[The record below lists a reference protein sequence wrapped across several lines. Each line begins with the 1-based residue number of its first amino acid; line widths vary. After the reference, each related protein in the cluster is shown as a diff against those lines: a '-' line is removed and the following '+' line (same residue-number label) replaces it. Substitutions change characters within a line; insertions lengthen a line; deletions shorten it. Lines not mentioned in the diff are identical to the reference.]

1 MSETGCFQDGVFLH
15 AEVHSGLTLDNVVEN
30 LPGYISMVDT
40 DNNITYI
47 YPAQK
52 GKGNCRNL
60 IISDVSPNDSGLIE
74 DKIVE
79 WSYLNSMQPYYVPT
93 HLDATGGAAFT
104 QEQTLSGIPTPTVAE
119 AAMNQGY
126 AADSTLLLMLSNL
139 RHTYPLEMYNGVS
152 WTEASDVATF
162 KLTTSGMDDA
172 TDTIAGLTYKGD
184 QDADN
189 QTIEITPGIT
199 ASSPCALKAQ
209 TDSGYIEASFMSP
222 DISDFDL
229 VTVGFRKVEA
239 YNQANFA
246 ARVSDAAQNGSTG
259 DPEYTDF
266 AIFGVI
272 GSGDAGKIH
281 SCACLN
287 GDNSLADAF
296 TTSGNAAA
304 YKDSDV
310 TVQDSDTF
318 IVRVELNTDG
328 SVTYKYANN
337 VACTTSVNEMTSIVP
352 DGITI
357 KGVKH
362 IFDANDIVIPFL
374 RIHTGSASDKV
385 IYIKSIR
392 MGRLN

>member
-30 LPGYISMVDT
+30 LPGYISMIDT

-93 HLDATGGAAFT
+93 HLDDTGGAAFS
-104 QEQTLSGIPTPTVAE
+104 QARPFVDVNV
-119 AAMNQGY
+119 MNEGY

-139 RHTYPLEMYNGVS
+139 RHTYPLEMYNGVT
-152 WTEASDVATF
+152 WTSASDVATF
-162 KLTTSGMDDA
+162 NIVPSSTLEDTTS
-172 TDTIAGLTYKGD
+172 TAGGLQYLGDVD
-184 QDADN
+184 QDD
-189 QTIEITPGIT
+189 QTIELTAGIN

-209 TDSGYIEASFMSP
+209 TDSGYVEASFMCP
-222 DISDFDL
+222 DISDHHM
-229 VTVGFRKVEA
+229 VVVGFRKVED

-246 ARVSDAAQNGSTG
+246 ANVSDLSTG

-266 AIFGVI
+266 AVFGII
-272 GSGDAGKIH
+272 GSAGKIH

-337 VACTTSVNEMTSIVP
+337 VACTTSVNDMTSIVP
-352 DGITI
+352 DGTSI

-385 IYIKSIR
+385 IYLKSIR

>member
-30 LPGYISMVDT
+30 LPGYISMIDT

-60 IISDVSPNDSGLIE
+60 IVSDVSPNDSGLIE

-93 HLDATGGAAFT
+93 HLDDTGGAAFS
-104 QEQTLSGIPTPTVAE
+104 QSRPAVDADVLNE
-119 AAMNQGY
+119 GY

-139 RHTYPLEMYNGVS
+139 RHTYPLEIYNGVT
-152 WTEASDVATF
+152 WTSASDVATF
-162 KLTTSGMDDA
+162 KLTTSGIDDA
-172 TDTIAGLTYKGD
+172 TDTVAGLTYKGD

-209 TDSGYIEASFMSP
+209 TDSGYIEASFISH
-222 DISDFDL
+222 DIADFDII
-229 VTVGFRKVEA
+229 TVGFRKVEA
-239 YNQANFA
+239 YNQTNFA

-266 AIFGVI
+266 AVFGII
-272 GSGDAGKIH
+272 GSAGKIH

-304 YKDSDV
+304 YKDSDI
-310 TVQDSDTF
+310 TVQNSDTF

-337 VACTTSVNEMTSIVP
+337 VACTTSVNDMTSIVP
-352 DGITI
+352 DGTSI

-362 IFDANDIVIPFL
+362 TFDEDDIIIPFL
-374 RIHTGSASDKV
+374 RIHSVGASDKAL
-385 IYIKSIR
+385 YIKSIR

>member
-15 AEVHSGLTLDNVVEN
+15 AEVHSGLTLDNVVES
-30 LPGYISMVDT
+30 LPGYISMIDT
-40 DNNITYI
+40 DNNVTYI
-47 YPAQK
+47 YPAKQ

-60 IISDVSPNDSGLIE
+60 IVSDIGPNNSGLIE

-93 HLDATGGAAFT
+93 HLDVTGGAAFS
-104 QEQTLSGIPTPTVAE
+104 QAGLGDE
-119 AAMNQGY
+119 MNEGY

-139 RHTYPLEMYNGVS
+139 RHTYPLEMYNGVT
-152 WTEASDVATF
+152 WTNASDVATF

-172 TDTIAGLTYKGD
+172 TDTVAGLTYQGH
-184 QDADN
+184 QAADN

-222 DISDFDL
+222 DIGDFDL
-229 VTVGFRKVEA
+229 VTVGFRKVED

-246 ARVSDAAQNGSTG
+246 ANLAALSTG

-266 AIFGVI
+266 AVFGII
-272 GSGDAGKIH
+272 GATGKIY

-287 GDNSLADAF
+287 GDNSLDDVF

-304 YKDSDV
+304 FKDSGV
-310 TVQDSDTF
+310 TVLDSDTF
-318 IVRVELNTDG
+318 IVRVEVNTDG

-337 VACTTSVNEMTSIVP
+337 VACTTSVNDMTTITP
-352 DGITI
+352 DGVGSTSDT

-362 IFDANDIVIPFL
+362 IFDANDIIIPFI

-385 IYIKSIR
+385 IYLKSIR